1 MNHFMKYLKICLW
14 LIIMESGSLSA
25 AERTGEPIQWGF
37 LTMGLFGGLSLFLY
51 GMAKMSDGLKKA
63 AGNQMRKILATL
75 TKNRVVALF
84 VGAFVTMVI
93 QSSSATTVMLVSFV
107 QAQLMTYVQSI
118 GIILG
123 ANIGT
128 TITAQLVAFKL
139 TDYALLMI
147 TVGFALTVFSKKESI
162 KHIGEAILGFG
173 ILFFGMKL
181 MSDAM
186 KPLREFQ
193 PFIDLMKGLENPL
206 LGILIGAAFTA
217 LVQSSSAFTGI
228 VIVLAQQGLLT
239 LEAGI
244 PMILGANIGTCVT
257 AGLASIGTIR
267 EAKRVALA
275 HVLFNIGGVMIF
287 VWLIPPLAELVRSL
301 SSVSDLSG
309 MEKLAAETPRQIA
322 NAHTIFNVS
331 VGLIFLPFTTLL
343 AKQVYRILP
352 EVEQVK
358 GIDPATWHLDDSQI
372 SHPAFA
378 IELAQTEI
386 SRMSKIIARMLRA
399 IIHPFTTD
407 DPGKDE
413 IYPQLTIHEGIDMR
427 EEKIDFLDEK
437 VVDYLV
443 KIGRQ
448 ELSNQQMSE
457 VYAMISIANDL
468 ENIGDIIHR
477 NMVPLATKRL
487 QLKSDFSKEGK
498 KELIA
503 FHVKVSKQMSRLRDA
518 LGEMDPAMSK
528 KILRKEEKY
537 EILESDFRKQ
547 HVMRL
552 HEEKGES
559 LETHEVHVEFMDLLK
574 QIGVHLTNIAKTIME
589 VDSGKDTA
597 K

>member
-574 QIGVHLTNIAKTIME
+574 QIGVHLANIAKTIME